1 MFLSENLL
9 DPLNAGGK
17 FNVDLDP
24 KHCLAWAG

>member
-9 DPLNAGGK
+9 DPLNTDGK

-24 KHCLAWAG
+24 KNCLALAG